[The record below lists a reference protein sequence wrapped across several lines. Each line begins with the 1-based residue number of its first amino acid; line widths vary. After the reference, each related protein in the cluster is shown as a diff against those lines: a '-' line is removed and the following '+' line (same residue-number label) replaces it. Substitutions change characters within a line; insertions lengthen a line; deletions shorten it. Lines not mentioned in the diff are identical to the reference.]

1 MFRLMTGSKIRLYV
15 DHDLASG
22 QSIALTREQSNYL
35 FAVMR
40 LEAGTQVSL
49 INSRDGEYLADI
61 VVANKKNGI
70 LVCQDQVKPLL
81 LPPDLWLMFAP
92 VKKDRTAFIVE
103 KATEMGVREI
113 VPVMTDYTHFDR
125 IRWDKMDLQA
135 VEAAE
140 QCGGTYVPGIEMM
153 EKLSD
158 VLANWPAE
166 RQILFCDES
175 KVGEATSLKDLPV
188 DKDASWAV
196 LIGPEGGFSEAE
208 RDLLRAHP
216 NTHAISLGPRIL
228 RADTAAIAAL
238 TLWQTQLGDW
248 G

>member
-1 MFRLMTGSKIRLYV
+1 
-15 DHDLASG
+15 APG

-70 LVCQDQVKPLL
+70 LVCQEQVKPLL

-92 VKKDRTAFIVE
+92 VKKDRTSFIVE

-113 VPVMTDYTHFDR
+113 IPVMTEFTHFDR

-135 VEAAE
+135 IEAAE
-140 QCGGTYVPGIEMM
+140 QCGGTYVPGIEPM

-158 VLANWPAE
+158 VLANWATD

-175 KVGEATSLKDLPV
+175 KVGEITSLKDLPA
-188 DKDASWAV
+188 DPDAPWAI
-196 LIGPEGGFSEAE
+196 LIGPEGGFSEEE
-208 RDLLRAHP
+208 RDVLRAHP
-216 NTHAISLGPRIL
+216 NAHAISLGPRVL
-228 RADTAAIAAL
+228 RAETAAIAAL
-238 TLWQTQLGDW
+238 TLWQT
-248 G
+248 

>member
-15 DHDLASG
+15 DHDLAPG

-70 LVCQDQVKPLL
+70 LVCQEQVKPLL

-92 VKKDRTAFIVE
+92 VKKDRTSFIVE

-113 VPVMTDYTHFDR
+113 IPVMTEFTHFDR

-135 VEAAE
+135 IEAAE
-140 QCGGTYVPGIEMM
+140 QCGGTYVPGIEPM

-158 VLANWPAE
+158 VLANWATD

-175 KVGEATSLKDLPV
+175 KVGEITSLKDLPA
-188 DKDASWAV
+188 DPDAPWAI
-196 LIGPEGGFSEAE
+196 LIGPEGGFSEEE
-208 RDLLRAHP
+208 RDVLRAHP
-216 NTHAISLGPRIL
+216 NAHAISLGPRVL
-228 RADTAAIAAL
+228 RAETAAIAAL

>member
-1 MFRLMTGSKIRLYV
+1 MFRLMTGAKIRLYV
-15 DHDLASG
+15 DHDLAPG

-81 LPPDLWLMFAP
+81 LPPDLWLVFAP
-92 VKKDRTAFIVE
+92 VKKDRTSFIVE
-103 KATEMGVREI
+103 KATEMGVRRL
-113 VPVMTDYTHFDR
+113 VPAMTDYTHFDR
-125 IRWDKMDLQA
+125 IRWDKMELQA
-135 VEAAE
+135 IEAAE
-140 QCGGTYVPGIEMM
+140 QCGGTYVPELAEM

-158 VLANWPAE
+158 LLADWPAD

-175 KVGEATSLKDLPV
+175 LAGGSSALMGGLAKDQP
-188 DKDASWAV
+188 WAIV
-196 LIGPEGGFSEAE
+196 IGPEGGFSEAE
-208 RDLLRAHP
+208 RDALRNHP
-216 NTHAISLGPRIL
+216 NAHAISLGPRIL
-228 RADTAAIAAL
+228 RAETAAIAAM
-238 TLWQTQLGDW
+238 TLWQAQLGDW

>member
-15 DHDLASG
+15 DHDLTPG
-22 QSIALTREQSNYL
+22 QSIALTRDQSNYL

-40 LEAGTQVSL
+40 LEAGTQVGL
-49 INSRDGEYLADI
+49 INSRDGEYLADA

-92 VKKDRTAFIVE
+92 VKKERTSFIVE
-103 KATEMGVREI
+103 KATEMGARKI

-125 IRWDKMDLQA
+125 IRWDKMQLQA
-135 VEAAE
+135 IEAAE
-140 QCGGTYVPGIEMM
+140 QCGGTYVPEVVEM

-158 VLANWPAE
+158 VLANWPAD
-166 RQILFCDES
+166 RQILFCDEAQ
-175 KVGEATSLKDLPV
+175 VDQPTAVTDLPGGS
-188 DKDASWAV
+188 DAPWAI

-208 RDLLRAHP
+208 RDSLRAHP
-216 NTHAISLGPRIL
+216 NAHAISLGPRIL
-228 RADTAAIAAL
+228 RAETAAVAAL
-238 TLWQTQLGDW
+238 TLWQAQLGDW
-248 G
+248 S

>member
-1 MFRLMTGSKIRLYV
+1 MFRLMTGAKIRLYV
-15 DHDLASG
+15 DHDLAPG

-70 LVCQDQVKPLL
+70 LVCQDQVKPML
-81 LPPDLWLMFAP
+81 LPPDLWLVFAP
-92 VKKDRTAFIVE
+92 VKKDRTSFIVE

-113 VPVMTDYTHFDR
+113 IPVMTDFTHFDR

-135 VEAAE
+135 IEAAE
-140 QCGGTYVPGIEMM
+140 QCGGTYVPGIEAM

-158 VLANWPAE
+158 VLATWPAD

-175 KVGEATSLKDLPV
+175 KVGQPTSLKDIPA
-188 DKDASWAV
+188 DPGAPWAI
-196 LIGPEGGFSEAE
+196 LIGPEGGFSEDE
-208 RDLLRAHP
+208 RATLQAHP
-216 NTHAISLGPRIL
+216 NAHAISLGPRIL
-228 RADTAAIAAL
+228 RADTAVVAAL
-238 TLWQTQLGDW
+238 TLWQAQLGDW